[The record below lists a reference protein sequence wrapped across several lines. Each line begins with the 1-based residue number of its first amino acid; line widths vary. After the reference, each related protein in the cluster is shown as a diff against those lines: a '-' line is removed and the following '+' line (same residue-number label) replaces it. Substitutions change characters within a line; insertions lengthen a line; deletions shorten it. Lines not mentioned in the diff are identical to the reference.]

1 MQSLLLKL
9 RSRFSVSYTL
19 ALYLLASCVLAS
31 TVAFADDQQVELKIA
46 ITGAKIYTM
55 AEQGVLEIGT
65 VLIRNGEIEKIIAG
79 DEAPEGYNTIAADGK
94 VVTPGL
100 IAAKSSLGLVE
111 VGMSA
116 GIVDSEVNYQQPGK
130 LGTTIDSQ
138 YAINMQSSL
147 INITRIDGV
156 TTAATGV
163 ESSNTLF
170 QGMGSVISLGDKN
183 SPIIN
188 AQAYM
193 SLNLAGSAAE
203 ALSGSRASLWPE
215 LLRAFAEAAS
225 LQGRQLTTGQ
235 LTNGQLTNG
244 QLTIGQQWHGEFAK
258 SDINALIPVLKGDMP
273 LFVTVLRAADI
284 RRVLQLKARYSN
296 IKLVLIHATEAWM
309 VASDIAA
316 AKVPVVLN
324 PEANLPYD
332 FDELGAT
339 IENAARL
346 SQAGVKVSISN
357 ISKYGSDSH
366 NMRLITQLAGNAV
379 ANGMPYEAAL
389 AAITINS
396 AEILSVAHKVGSLSE
411 GKQADVVVW
420 TGDPLE
426 VMHYAE
432 VVIINGELIPMESRQ
447 TKLRDRYETLQSEQP
462 YRYVKP

>member
-9 RSRFSVSYTL
+9 RLKLKSRFLVSYRL
-19 ALYLLASCVLAS
+19 AFYLLGSCLVAS
-31 TVAFADDQQVELKIA
+31 TAAFADDHPVETKIA
-46 ITGAKIYTM
+46 ITGAKVYTM

-65 VLIRNGEIEKIIAG
+65 VLIRNGEIEKVIPG
-79 DEAPEGYNTIAADGK
+79 DKAPEGYNTITANGK

-100 IAAKSSLGLVE
+100 IAVKSSLGLVE

-116 GIVDSEVNYQQPGK
+116 GIVDSEVSYQQPGK

-147 INITRIDGV
+147 INITRVDGV

-170 QGMGSVISLGDKN
+170 QGMGSVISLGDKV
-183 SPIIN
+183 SPIIK

-193 SLNLAGSAAE
+193 SLNLAGAAAE

-225 LQGRQLTTGQ
+225 LQGRQL
-235 LTNGQLTNG
+235 N
-244 QLTIGQQWHGEFAK
+244 IGQQWHGEFTK
-258 SDINALIPVLKGDMP
+258 SDINALIPVLNGDMP
-273 LFVTVLRAADI
+273 LFVTLLRAADI
-284 RRVLQLKARYSN
+284 RRVLQLKARYRN

-309 VASDIAA
+309 VASEIAA

-420 TGDPLE
+420 NGDPLE